1 MSVML
6 NGLVNMLLIVEYE
19 SCSLENEEVMNYL
32 DIMRVYFFVFNLV

>member
-19 SCSLENEEVMNYL
+19 SCSLENEEVMNFL
-32 DIMRVYFFVFNLV
+32 DRMRVYFFVFKLD